1 MATGRSESPIFTSGT
16 WCASALTVFEKATG
30 PLAVYHVAGRGM
42 TTVREIAEIVVTKMG
57 LPDASIE
64 YAGGKTGWLGD
75 VPYFQYDSSKI
86 RALGFEHT
94 YNSTQAVR
102 IAVQRILGKGNRT

>member
-1 MATGRSESPIFTSGT
+1 MRAV
-16 WCASALTVFEKATG
+16 LTVSEKATG
-30 PLAVYHVAGRGM
+30 PLAVYHVAGQGM
-42 TTVREIAEIVVTKMG
+42 TTVREIAEIVVDEMG

-94 YNSTQAVR
+94 YDSTQAVR
-102 IAVQRILGKGNRT
+102 IAVQRILGKGDRT